1 MYSNQIIQSIELH
14 RDGLRSPWGFRL
26 KGGIDVDGGIPLEII
41 KVRKIYNCPD
51 QLYIV
56 TICTNSENLIIKVRQ
71 FVIVPISCIL

>member
-41 KVRKIYNCPD
+41 KVRKI
-51 QLYIV
+51 I
-56 TICTNSENLIIKVRQ
+56 
-71 FVIVPISCIL
+71 IVPISCIL

>member
-51 QLYIV
+51 QLYI
-56 TICTNSENLIIKVRQ
+56 IKNCTNCENLILKHKEV
-71 FVIVPISCIL
+71 V